1 MKLGNKYPSLLGKT
15 VFITGGGT
23 SIGACFVEAFLQQGA
38 KVAFVDILEQESQ
51 LLVEQLS
58 EQYPQAQVKYYHCDL
73 LNIKALQAVIEQ
85 AGNELGAISVLIN
98 NAACDQRHKIE
109 DVTPDFWDHCLD
121 TNLKHYFFASQA
133 VRLQMQKIGGGSII
147 NLGSMSWHN
156 NQGGMAG
163 YTAAKAGVMGLTR
176 GLAADL
182 GKDKIRINT
191 LTPGWVMTKRQ
202 LTHWVDQNTAKYI
215 EDNQCIKDYVMP
227 EDIAAM
233 ALFLA
238 SDDSKLCTSQN
249 FIVDGGWI

>member
-1 MKLGNKYPSLLGKT
+1 MKLSNQYPSLHQKT
-15 VFITGGGT
+15 VFISGGGT
-23 SIGACFVEAFLQQGA
+23 GIGAVMVEAFLQQGA
-38 KVAFVDILEQESQ
+38 HVAFVDILEAESCQ
-51 LLVEQLS
+51 LVSVLTEKYADAS
-58 EQYPQAQVKYYHCDL
+58 VKFYHCDL
-73 LNIKALQAVIEQ
+73 VDIEALKQVILKVEQ
-85 AGNELGAISVLIN
+85 DLGAIGVLIN
-98 NAACDQRHKIE
+98 NAACDQRHKID
-109 DVTPDFWDHCLD
+109 DVTPEYWDSVMN
-121 TNLKHYFFASQA
+121 TNLKHYFFAVQA
-133 VRLQMQKIGGGSII
+133 VRPQMRQLGGGSVI

-156 NQGGMAG
+156 CQSGMPG
-163 YTAAKAGVMGLTR
+163 YTAAKAGAMGLTR

-182 GKDKIRINT
+182 GKDHIRINT

-238 SDDSKLCTSQN
+238 SDDSKICTAQN

>member
-1 MKLGNKYPSLLGKT
+1 MKLSNQYPSLKGKT
-15 VFITGGGT
+15 IFISGGGT
-23 SIGACFVEAFLQQGA
+23 GIGACLVRSFLEQGA
-38 KVAFVDILEQESQ
+38 KVAFVDILVDESNQ
-51 LLVEQLS
+51 LVNSLLTNQADAVLKFYPCDLIDIDALKTVLVTVEQ
-58 EQYPQAQVKYYHCDL
+58 
-73 LNIKALQAVIEQ
+73 
-85 AGNELGAISVLIN
+85 ELGAISVLIN
-98 NAACDQRHKIE
+98 NAACDQRHSIDE
-109 DVTPDFWDHCLD
+109 VTPEYWDHCLN
-121 TNLKHYFFASQA
+121 TNLRHYFFAVQA
-133 VRLQMQKIGGGSII
+133 VRQQMQRLGGGSVI

-156 NQGGMAG
+156 RQSGMAG
-163 YTAAKAGVMGLTR
+163 YTASKAGAMGLTR

-202 LTHWVDQNTAKYI
+202 LTHWVDKDTAKHI

-238 SDDSKLCTSQN
+238 SDDSKLCTAQN

>member
-1 MKLGNKYPSLLGKT
+1 MKSSNKYTSLQDKT
-15 VFITGGGT
+15 VLITGGGT
-23 SIGACFVEAFLQQGA
+23 CIGACLVEAFLQQGA
-38 KVAFVDILEQESQ
+38 KVAFIDILDEESIA
-51 LLVEQLS
+51 LVEQLTM
-58 EQYPQAQVKYYHCDL
+58 QYPDTQVKYYRCDL
-73 LNIKALQAVIEQ
+73 VDIPALQQVIAQVELD
-85 AGNELGAISVLIN
+85 LGAISVLIN
-98 NAACDQRHKIE
+98 NAACDQRHKLE
-109 DVTPDFWDHCLD
+109 EVTPEFWDHCLD
-121 TNLKHYFFASQA
+121 TNLKHYFFAAQA
-133 VRLQMQKIGGGSII
+133 VRLQMCKLGGGSII

-182 GKDKIRINT
+182 GKDHIRINT

-202 LTHWVDQNTAKYI
+202 LTHWVDKDTAKYI
-215 EDNQCIKDYVMP
+215 ENNQCIKDYVMP
-227 EDIAAM
+227 EDVAAM